1 MTSVES
7 LWYMGRDRFAW
18 KRQVFKTWIAL
29 FVQALVLY
37 HLIAYAY
44 IFAFFRQCR
53 NCSGLGLQDLLV
65 LAYIDLRM
73 ISINEPD
80 NLSKW
85 IKLLFLTLL
94 YLFMLINLLRFAWAV
109 RLTDVWTIHF
119 WSLFNIYLQAV
130 VRPRPLI
137 HLPLNLLHLLRLTL
151 ETFQAIISFNGLLK
165 FRQIDVLLA
174 WKYIC
179 LGEASLR
186 LDNFGLKVALV
197 VIHLG
202 LLS

>member
-1 MTSVES
+1 MTSVKS

-44 IFAFFRQCR
+44 IFAFFRQSR

-65 LAYIDLRM
+65 LAYIDLGM

-85 IKLLFLTLL
+85 IKLLFLSLL
-94 YLFMLINLLRFAWAV
+94 YLFMLIDLLRFAWAV

-119 WSLFNIYLQAV
+119 WSLLNINLQAIV
-130 VRPRPLI
+130 ITGL
-137 HLPLNLLHLLRLTL
+137 
-151 ETFQAIISFNGLLK
+151 SF
-165 FRQIDVLLA
+165 
-174 WKYIC
+174 IC
-179 LGEASLR
+179 L
-186 LDNFGLKVALV
+186 
-197 VIHLG
+197 
-202 LLS
+202 